1 MTRRVIITILTITA
15 LCTNAAA
22 QMDNRSSETDQN
34 ELNTFRPGAGRDST
48 SSDKEV
54 PVGIFQWTIS
64 PRLGN
69 IVPIETDTMRH
80 RFQNTHF
87 TEGMN
92 GEYSTLGNMGSP
104 RISRIYM
111 NRGEHKQF
119 MFNELLDYYYREPE
133 EMVYSNTKS
142 PFTNLTY
149 YTCGNKNNGE
159 DRIKVW
165 FSTNINKR
173 SGVGFIYDYLYG
185 RGYYNSQSTAFMT
198 GDLYGYYHGDHYQ
211 MHVTTKLAHMKMAE
225 NGGISD
231 YTYIVS
237 PEKISQSFTSQDI
250 PTYIDKTWNINDNA
264 ALLLSH
270 RYNLGFYKEKE
281 STDTANLKYDFV
293 PVTSFIHTMKI
304 ATLNHTFKSYYND
317 KDSYF
322 RNKFVNASDSVNDIA
337 KNISIKNTFG
347 ISLREGFN
355 KYAMAGLTAFIS
367 HEFRSF
373 EIADSTAGAA
383 VKDVFRHK
391 YRDNIVSVG
400 GQLIRTQGKALHYN
414 VTGEMALTGEEKGSL
429 SIEGVGELNI
439 PISKKD
445 TASIQV
451 KAFVKNQTPTFYY
464 RHFHSQHLWWNNEL
478 SKQMRTRVEGT
489 ISLPRTG
496 TSLTIG
502 NEIVKNY
509 TYLALGSKNSDVCVR
524 QAGSPIHVFSAT
536 VRQAL
541 KLGIFNW
548 EGEVN
553 YQKSSSDV
561 IPLPQLNAYTNL
573 FIDVR
578 LAKVL
583 RIELGADA
591 RYFTE
596 YYAPAYSPILM
607 QFYNQAP
614 DSREKVGNYPLVNL
628 YANCHLKHTRFYVM
642 MSHVNEG
649 SGSRRYFN
657 FPGYPMNPS
666 IIKFG
671 VSWNFFN

>member
-1 MTRRVIITILTITA
+1 G
-15 LCTNAAA
+15 C
-22 QMDNRSSETDQN
+22 
-34 ELNTFRPGAGRDST
+34 
-48 SSDKEV
+48 
-54 PVGIFQWTIS
+54 
-64 PRLGN
+64 
-69 IVPIETDTMRH
+69 
-80 RFQNTHF
+80 
-87 TEGMN
+87 
-92 GEYSTLGNMGSP
+92 
-104 RISRIYM
+104 
-111 NRGEHKQF
+111 
-119 MFNELLDYYYREPE
+119 
-133 EMVYSNTKS
+133 
-142 PFTNLTY
+142 
-149 YTCGNKNNGE
+149 
-159 DRIKVW
+159 
-165 FSTNINKR
+165 
-173 SGVGFIYDYLYG
+173 
-185 RGYYNSQSTAFMT
+185 
-198 GDLYGYYHGDHYQ
+198 
-211 MHVTTKLAHMKMAE
+211 
-225 NGGISD
+225 
-231 YTYIVS
+231 
-237 PEKISQSFTSQDI
+237 
-250 PTYIDKTWNINDNA
+250 
-264 ALLLSH
+264 
-270 RYNLGFYKEKE
+270 
-281 STDTANLKYDFV
+281 
-293 PVTSFIHTMKI
+293 
-304 ATLNHTFKSYYND
+304 
-317 KDSYF
+317 
-322 RNKFVNASDSVNDIA
+322 
-337 KNISIKNTFG
+337 
-347 ISLREGFN
+347 N

-373 EIADSTAGAA
+373 EIADSTAGVT

-509 TYLALGSKNSDVCVR
+509 TYLALGSKNSDVCVK